1 MVIEHTDIYTD
12 LDILPIYN
20 FDKCINGDL
29 KYLYT
34 SKKGEISD
42 ELTKQWEILY
52 NKYCDLTANSETSRY
67 YRLIGEINW
76 LENRL
81 KYVPIMLNLLLK
93 TPKKDRLKLLKEVS
107 AWKLPL
113 NANKDLCSEIDRV
126 LTALNNSKTKLKRK
140 VNELEDLKKHNEQ
153 IKSVN
158 ISLQGQSVKI
168 HKLLGVKPNIFDD
181 SVTTWLAYWNE
192 IKNLNSKNNG

>member
-12 LDILPIYN
+12 LDLLPIYN
-20 FDKCINGDL
+20 FDKCINGEL

-42 ELTKQWEILY
+42 ELTEQWEILY
-52 NKYCDLTANSETSRY
+52 NKYCELTANSETSRY
-67 YRLIGEINW
+67 YRLIGEIKS

-81 KYVPIMLNLLLK
+81 IYYPVLLNNLLK
-93 TPKKDRLKLLKEVS
+93 TPKKDIEPILEELRL
-107 AWKLPL
+107 WKLPI
-113 NANKDLCSEIDRV
+113 NTNKDIEKEIERV
-126 LTALNNSKTKLKRK
+126 LTALNNSKTKLTRK
-140 VNELEDLKKHNEQ
+140 KNELEDLKKHNEQ

-168 HKLLGVKPNIFDD
+168 HKLLGVKPNIFED